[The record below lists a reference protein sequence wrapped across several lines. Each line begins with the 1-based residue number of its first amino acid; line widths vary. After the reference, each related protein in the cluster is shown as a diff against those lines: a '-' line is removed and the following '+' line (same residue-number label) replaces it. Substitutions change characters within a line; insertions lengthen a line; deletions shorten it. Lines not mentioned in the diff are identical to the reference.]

1 MFFRNSSSEN
11 PGLAHRLFGAT
22 FGSAVLFMVEILQI
36 MVIAAAI
43 VIPIR
48 IFLIKPFIVKG
59 ASMEPNFHDD
69 EYLIVDEITYHFA
82 DVKRGDVIVFRPPN
96 NPGQNYIK
104 RVIGLPGETVE
115 IIEGTIRIYNAEY
128 PNGVILR
135 EDYLSEYTHGR
146 QKVTLGLDEFY
157 VLGDNRDASLDSRKI
172 GAISSDAIIGKV
184 WIRGLPLD
192 KAGAIKTPEY
202 LY

>member
-1 MFFRNSSSEN
+1 MFFRHSSFEN
-11 PGLAHRLFGAT
+11 PGFAHKMFGAT
-22 FGSAVLFMVEILQI
+22 FGAAVLFMVEILQI

-69 EYLIVDEITYHFA
+69 EYLIVDEISYHFR
-82 DVKRGDVIVFRPPN
+82 DVKRGDVVVFRPPN

-115 IIEGTIRIYNAEY
+115 ILEGTIRISNSEF
-128 PNGVILR
+128 PNGTILR
-135 EDYLSEYTHGR
+135 EDYLNEYTHGR
-146 QKVTLGLDEFY
+146 QKVTLGLDEYY

-172 GAISSDAIIGKV
+172 GAIPSKDIIGKV